1 MTSKTSKQFRS
12 SKANIIL
19 TDILIAGGIIGVSL
33 IAPNIFQIFR
43 LFNRDQDID
52 QKRLKIYI
60 NSLKRRGLLINDI
73 IQGELV
79 IRLSEKG
86 YQLAQYQAAIAQP
99 IPINKKWNRCWYMVI
114 FDIPERLRKGRDA
127 LRGKLLEIGFY
138 EFQKSAL
145 IVPYECKNEVNFVIE
160 FFDLRKYVRFCVLE
174 SIDNELHL
182 KKIFNLV

>member
-1 MTSKTSKQFRS
+1 MLSVKK
-12 SKANIIL
+12 KIL
-19 TDILIAGGIIGVSL
+19 LLLFGGIALGFYYTPTRQWRILKGISYEWNKIDREKLREEINELYRSKL
-33 IAPNIFQIFR
+33 ISK
-43 LFNRDQDID
+43 NRNLDGSVTAV
-52 QKRLKIYI
+52 LP
-60 NSLKRRGLLINDI
+60 
-73 IQGELV
+73 
-79 IRLSEKG
+79 EKG
-86 YQLAQYQAAIAQP
+86 KLKALTYRFHEMKIE
-99 IPINKKWNRCWYMVI
+99 KTKWDGKWRLVI